1 MAFESLTE
9 RLQNVFK
16 NLRRKGKISESDI
29 QEATKEIRLA
39 LLEADVALPV
49 VKDFIKK
56 VRERAIGH
64 EVIETLNPAQQI
76 VKIVDEELTAVLGSE
91 TSELI
96 KSPKIPTIIM
106 MAGLQ
111 GAGKTTFTRYFLQSL
126 GHQGSVKSPTYTLV
140 EPYTINGQEVFHF
153 DLYRLDDP
161 YELELMG
168 IRDYLETPNGL
179 FLFEW
184 PSKGGDEIPQADV
197 VIDIQKS
204 DDELTRFVTLTTT
217 SEPLAQILQEQLN
230 GA

>member
-1 MAFESLTE
+1 
-9 RLQNVFK
+9 
-16 NLRRKGKISESDI
+16 
-29 QEATKEIRLA
+29 
-39 LLEADVALPV
+39 
-49 VKDFIKK
+49 
-56 VRERAIGH
+56 
-64 EVIETLNPAQQI
+64 
-76 VKIVDEELTAVLGSE
+76 
-91 TSELI
+91 
-96 KSPKIPTIIM
+96 
-106 MAGLQ
+106 
-111 GAGKTTFTRYFLQSL
+111 L

-204 DDELTRFVTLTTT
+204 DDELTRFVTLDVN
-217 SEPLAQILQEQLN
+217 SQQLANTLQEQLH